1 MVTKINT
8 VSNTKITFKILV
20 LNYVYAD
27 KHTEYTNIYKQ
38 CTVYTVHFHLH
49 KPVKA
54 EILNPATGVNI
65 QTFSSI
71 SVGAIFLW
79 RTSNTNQ
86 NLK

>member
-1 MVTKINT
+1 MVTKIN
-8 VSNTKITFKILV
+8 SQSTKITFKVLV

-54 EILNPATGVNI
+54 EIFNRSQHTNLFKYICRSDFPLEKFT
-65 QTFSSI
+65 
-71 SVGAIFLW
+71 
-79 RTSNTNQ
+79 TNQ

>member
-8 VSNTKITFKILV
+8 VSNTKITFKVLV

-54 EILNPATGVNI
+54 ETFNPATGVNI

-79 RTSNTNQ
+79 RNSPPI
-86 NLK
+86 KI